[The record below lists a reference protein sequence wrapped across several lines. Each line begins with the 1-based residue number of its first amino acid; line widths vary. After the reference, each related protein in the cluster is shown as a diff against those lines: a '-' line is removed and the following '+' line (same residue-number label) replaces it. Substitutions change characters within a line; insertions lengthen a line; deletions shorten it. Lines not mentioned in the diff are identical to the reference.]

1 MRTMII
7 ATSRAPDFT
16 IRREILW
23 KSEDETDATVRQKE
37 IEFIRELRSNDLAIG
52 YNRWPKL
59 KT

>member
-1 MRTMII
+1 MII
-7 ATSRAPDFT
+7 ATSQAPDFT
-16 IRREILW
+16 IRREILCE
-23 KSEDETDATVRQKE
+23 SEDETDATVRQKE